1 MAVKFARKLKRYGG
15 SYVFAIPPELIK
27 ALHLNVDDDLL
38 VYVDDDEKML
48 CVEKDTELS

>member
-27 ALHLNVDDDLL
+27 VMHLNVDDDLL
-38 VYVDDDEKML
+38 VYVDDEKML
-48 CVEKDTELS
+48 CVEKDTKLS